1 MCRRFTDIIWDVL
14 QILLPKSGERAGEY
28 KPSLRGAAG
37 SAVAFAGLSLRVAGG
52 CLMPGTEDE
61 KIALLAALKAK
72 RGRLQLPKR
81 MAEAIRDLAFNT
93 LDITSIEE
101 LDGYG
106 SDGIEAMIGE
116 IYEDPA
122 ASMVRNAKGFFA
134 ADPAAVAEAASS
146 SSKKSTRAENAKRG
160 GKALKFADSDDDD
173 GSVFGDSFAV
183 KNREGAQAE
192 LERDMARMRLTEEQ
206 ITALHRSV
214 FLGQVVT
221 PDEVEG
227 VPYGQDCG
235 HTDWARKVR
244 KSEVEPLPDLLKKKN
259 YGHAKEHLVAL
270 IREYNS
276 IGATQEVTII
286 TTFVTMAEEMFGD
299 DLVGLCKYIEAYLKL
314 YKGRAFPKEVDLRLV
329 VKSLRSTGV
338 SAVAADVKSLQSD
351 VRSLKSKMETVES
364 KVGNV
369 TSLQTKIGRLEDKVN
384 RGRQSGDPSNDGEG
398 GREAKKCSY
407 CQETGHFY
415 RNCPARKADEAA
427 KAKKEEEQE

>member
-1 MCRRFTDIIWDVL
+1 
-14 QILLPKSGERAGEY
+14 
-28 KPSLRGAAG
+28 
-37 SAVAFAGLSLRVAGG
+37 
-52 CLMPGTEDE
+52 MPGTEEE
-61 KIALLAALKAK
+61 KNALLAALKAK
-72 RGRLQLPKR
+72 RGRLQLPRR
-81 MAEAIRDLAFNT
+81 MAEAIHDLAFNT
-93 LDITSIEE
+93 LDITNIEE

-116 IYEDPA
+116 IYEGPA
-122 ASMVRNAKGFFA
+122 VSMVRNAKDFFA
-134 ADPAAVAEAASS
+134 TDPAAVVEAASS
-146 SSKKSTRAENAKRG
+146 SSKKTIKAENAKKS

-173 GSVFGDSFAV
+173 GSIFGDSIV
-183 KNREGAQAE
+183 TRSTNRDGAQAE

-244 KSEVEPLPDLLKKKN
+244 KSEVEPLPDMLKKKN
-259 YGHAKEHLVAL
+259 YGLAKEHLVAL

-286 TTFVTMAEEMFGD
+286 TTFITMAEEMFGD
-299 DLVGLCKYIEAYLKL
+299 DMVGLCKYIEAYLKL
-314 YKGRAFPKEVDLRLV
+314 YKGRGFPKEVDLRLV
-329 VKSLRSTGV
+329 VKSLRATGV
-338 SAVAADVKSLQSD
+338 SAVAADVKTLQSD
-351 VRSLKSKMETVES
+351 VRSLKSKMETVEG
-364 KVGNV
+364 KVGNISSIQNKV
-369 TSLQTKIGRLEDKVN
+369 GRLEDKVN
-384 RGRQSGDPSNDGEG
+384 KTRQDGDSSNDGGG
-398 GREAKKCSY
+398 GRDGRVKGSCSY
-407 CQETGHFY
+407 CQEVGHFY